1 MTLNLAKLP
10 YAWFATSTTSPKWQ
24 KHKTLVLKGTSDD
37 NEVMLI
43 FQQSF
48 PTFCGLLAKQKNWGI
63 FCDVATRVV
72 IAIPT
77 TTYYLVD
84 EFFSIGK
91 IKNKTSKSIP
101 STTTF

>member
-1 MTLNLAKLP
+1 MI
-10 YAWFATSTTSPKWQ
+10 ATSTTSPKWQ

-43 FQQSF
+43 FHQSF
-48 PTFCGLLAKQKNWGI
+48 TAFCGILAKQKNWGNS
-63 FCDVATRVV
+63 CGVATRVA
-72 IAIPT
+72 IAVPIT
-77 TTYYLVD
+77 TDYLVD

-91 IKNKTSKSIP
+91 IKNKKSKSIP